1 MKNLLGIL
9 EKITPVS
16 WWIDPSQYMEWP
28 AKKFV
33 IFYSV
38 SFAIVE
44 TKVVAYKLCKQ
55 KLSQLWRNFAIF

>member
-33 IFYSV
+33 IFYS
-38 SFAIVE
+38 AG
-44 TKVVAYKLCKQ
+44 L
-55 KLSQLWRNFAIF
+55 LSAPDYDTLI